1 MTWRDDR
8 GVSVAVTHI
17 LAIGI
22 TVVLIGVLFVGMG
35 SLVDTQT
42 DRSAESSLETIG
54 ERLAGEIA
62 SVDRQ
67 GGTVTAEHPARVS
80 QMSYQVELLE
90 NCHQDE
96 HEPPLI
102 DEDTELPCLRLT
114 ASGADAEVFVP
125 FTAES
130 DLEESS
136 VRGGTIDVIYDE
148 AADEIRLAEGG

>member
-67 GGTVTAEHPARVS
+67 GGTVTAEHPDRVS
-80 QMSYQVELLE
+80 QMGYQVELFDD
-90 NCHQDE
+90 CHAE
-96 HEPPLI
+96 HDPPLI
-102 DEDTELPCLRLT
+102 EDSDLPCLRLT

-125 FTAES
+125 FAVETELA
-130 DLEESS
+130 ESS
-136 VRGGTIDVIYDE
+136 VRGGTIDVIYDDQVAE
-148 AADEIRLAEGG
+148 DEIRLEEGG